1 MRERCDMAKR
11 GSIYIQG
18 QNSWLAF
25 DDALTVTNE
34 THNFGNEVVSQVLE
48 NGSLLTDHIIVLQD
62 ELEAQIFVSNSRPQ
76 ESQDVYSA
84 IKGLR
89 NNRELC
95 NVYTD
100 HEIYTSMA
108 IETVSAPHEAPQVN
122 AITFTVKF
130 KRVDWT
136 DDVENSYPLA
146 KYEIPLAPQLQS
158 FSTNI
163 PSDVY
168 TAKRQARISRGMQ
181 AARDGVM
188 MNIND
193 VETAAVS
200 MSDYGETTTLDNQR
214 TPATSVLLDIITKI
228 SERNSYTQEEKET
241 FFATHVGD
249 VTVAGTG
256 ISSIISAFSNVRWD
270 VMKYDV
276 EDEQWKV
283 EKTILE
289 QEENDNIPLE
299 AVFYEIAENGSFLP
313 SLLTTPV
320 RFNFIVSGQVLQ
332 VEMVY
337 NELLH
342 VWKGE
347 IRDAIG
353 QPVLE
358 NMTMMAG
365 ANCIEGLHLKYN
377 RLNES
382 ANIVAEDL
390 VLAGLYVTEPFG
402 QERNVAE
409 KGLESSQYAFTETE
423 DGTSPCYVCYF
434 ESQTA
439 SNVYKQYMNGERVDQ
454 HQSYD
459 ELGDYVIG

>member
-1 MRERCDMAKR
+1 MAKR

-18 QNSWLAF
+18 SSSWLAF

-34 THNFGNEVVSQVLE
+34 THNFANEVVSQPLE
-48 NGSLLTDHIIVLQD
+48 NGSLLTDHIIIMQD

-84 IKGLR
+84 IKAFR

-95 NVYTD
+95 NIYTD

-108 IETVSAPHEAPQVN
+108 IESVSAPHEAPQVN
-122 AITFTVKF
+122 AITFTIKF
-130 KRVDWT
+130 KRIDWT

-146 KYEIPLAPQLQS
+146 KYEIPLVPQLQS
-158 FSTNI
+158 FSTNV
-163 PSDVY
+163 SSNVY
-168 TAKRQARISRGMQ
+168 KKQQEVRIAEGMQ
-181 AARDGVM
+181 EARDGVLM
-188 MNIND
+188 DVND
-193 VETAAVS
+193 VQTAAVS
-200 MSDYGETTTLDNQR
+200 MNDYGEITTLDNQR
-214 TPATSVLLDIITKI
+214 SPATSVLLDIITKI
-228 SERNSYTQEEKET
+228 SQRNSYTREEKET

-249 VTVAGTG
+249 VTVAGAQFTG
-256 ISSIISAFSNVRWD
+256 GSSSD
-270 VMKYDV
+270 
-276 EDEQWKV
+276 QG
-283 EKTILE
+283 LL
-289 QEENDNIPLE
+289 PLE
-299 AVFYEIAENGSFLP
+299 DVFYEIAENCSFLP
-313 SLLTTPV
+313 SLLITPV

-365 ANCIEGLHLKYN
+365 ANNIEGLHLKYN

-382 ANIVAEDL
+382 ANIVTEDL
-390 VLAGLYVTEPFG
+390 VLAGLYVTEPLG
-402 QERNVAE
+402 QERNVFE
-409 KGLESSQYAFTETE
+409 KGLESSQYAFTETK
-423 DGTSPCYVCYF
+423 DGTSPCYVFYF
-434 ESQTA
+434 ENQIA
-439 SNVYKQYMNGERVDQ
+439 SNVYKQYMNGEQVDQ
-454 HQSYD
+454 HPSYE

>member
-1 MRERCDMAKR
+1 MAKR

-136 DDVENSYPLA
+136 QDVENSYPLA

-168 TAKRQARISRGMQ
+168 TAKRQARISKGMQ
-181 AARDGVM
+181 AARDGVLM
-188 MNIND
+188 DIDD

-200 MSDYGETTTLDNQR
+200 MNDYGETTTLDNQR
-214 TPATSVLLDIITKI
+214 IPATSVLLDIITKI
-228 SERNSYTQEEKET
+228 AERNSYTQEEKET

-249 VTVAGTG
+249 VTVAGAQSTG
-256 ISSIISAFSNVRWD
+256 SYSS
-270 VMKYDV
+270 
-276 EDEQWKV
+276 EQG
-283 EKTILE
+283 LL
-289 QEENDNIPLE
+289 PLE
-299 AVFYEIAENGSFLP
+299 AVFYEIAENGAFLP
-313 SLLTTPV
+313 SLLSTPV

-382 ANIVAEDL
+382 ANIVTEDL
-390 VLAGLYVTEPFG
+390 VLSGLYVTEPLG
-402 QERNVAE
+402 QEHNVAE

-423 DGTSPCYVCYF
+423 DGTSPCYVFYF
-434 ESQTA
+434 ENQTA

-454 HQSYD
+454 HPSYE

>member
-1 MRERCDMAKR
+1 MAKR

-136 DDVENSYPLA
+136 QDVENSYPLA

-168 TAKRQARISRGMQ
+168 TAKRQARISKGMQ
-181 AARDGVM
+181 AARDGVLM
-188 MNIND
+188 DIDD

-200 MSDYGETTTLDNQR
+200 MNDYGETTTLDNQR

-228 SERNSYTQEEKET
+228 AERNSYTQEEKET

-249 VTVAGTG
+249 VTVAGAQSTG
-256 ISSIISAFSNVRWD
+256 GSSSD
-270 VMKYDV
+270 
-276 EDEQWKV
+276 QG
-283 EKTILE
+283 LL
-289 QEENDNIPLE
+289 PLE

-313 SLLTTPV
+313 SLLATPV

-382 ANIVAEDL
+382 ANIVTEDL
-390 VLAGLYVTEPFG
+390 VLAGLYVTEPLG

-439 SNVYKQYMNGERVDQ
+439 SDVYKQYMNGERVDQ

>member
-1 MRERCDMAKR
+1 MAKR

-136 DDVENSYPLA
+136 QDVENSYPLA

-168 TAKRQARISRGMQ
+168 TAKRQARISKGMQ
-181 AARDGVM
+181 AARDGVLM
-188 MNIND
+188 DIDD

-200 MSDYGETTTLDNQR
+200 MNDYGETTTLDNQR

-228 SERNSYTQEEKET
+228 AERNSYTQEEKET

-249 VTVAGTG
+249 VTVAGAQSTG
-256 ISSIISAFSNVRWD
+256 GSSSD
-270 VMKYDV
+270 
-276 EDEQWKV
+276 QG
-283 EKTILE
+283 LL
-289 QEENDNIPLE
+289 PLE

-313 SLLTTPV
+313 SLLAAPV
-320 RFNFIVSGQVLQ
+320 RFNVIVSGQVLQ

-382 ANIVAEDL
+382 ANIVTEDL
-390 VLAGLYVTEPFG
+390 VLAGLYVTEPLG

-439 SNVYKQYMNGERVDQ
+439 SDVYKQYMNGERVDQ

>member
-1 MRERCDMAKR
+1 MAKR

-136 DDVENSYPLA
+136 QDVENSYPLA

-168 TAKRQARISRGMQ
+168 TAKRQARISKGMQ
-181 AARDGVM
+181 AARDGVLM
-188 MNIND
+188 DIDD

-200 MSDYGETTTLDNQR
+200 MNDYGETTTLDNQR

-228 SERNSYTQEEKET
+228 AERNSYTQEEKET

-249 VTVAGTG
+249 VTVAGAQSTG
-256 ISSIISAFSNVRWD
+256 GSSSD
-270 VMKYDV
+270 
-276 EDEQWKV
+276 QG
-283 EKTILE
+283 LL
-289 QEENDNIPLE
+289 PLE

-313 SLLTTPV
+313 SLLAAPV

-382 ANIVAEDL
+382 ANIVTEDL
-390 VLAGLYVTEPFG
+390 VLAGLYVTEPLG

-439 SNVYKQYMNGERVDQ
+439 SDVYKQYMNGERVDQ

>member
-1 MRERCDMAKR
+1 MREQCDMAKR

-168 TAKRQARISRGMQ
+168 TAKRQARISKGMQ
-181 AARDGVM
+181 AARDGVLM
-188 MNIND
+188 DIDD

-249 VTVAGTG
+249 VTVAGAQSTG
-256 ISSIISAFSNVRWD
+256 GSSSG
-270 VMKYDV
+270 
-276 EDEQWKV
+276 QG
-283 EKTILE
+283 LL
-289 QEENDNIPLE
+289 PLE

-382 ANIVAEDL
+382 ANIVTEDL
-390 VLAGLYVTEPFG
+390 VLAGLYVTEPLG
-402 QERNVAE
+402 QEHNVAE

>member
-1 MRERCDMAKR
+1 MAKR

-18 QNSWLAF
+18 SSSWLAF

-34 THNFGNEVVSQVLE
+34 THNFANEVVSQPLE
-48 NGSLLTDHIIVLQD
+48 NGSLLTDHIIIMQD

-84 IKGLR
+84 IKAFR

-95 NVYTD
+95 NIYTD

-108 IETVSAPHEAPQVN
+108 IESVSAPHEAPQVN
-122 AITFTVKF
+122 AITFTIKF
-130 KRVDWT
+130 KRIDWT

-146 KYEIPLAPQLQS
+146 KYEIPLVPQLQS
-158 FSTNI
+158 FSTNV
-163 PSDVY
+163 SSNVY
-168 TAKRQARISRGMQ
+168 KKQQEVRIAEGMQ
-181 AARDGVM
+181 EARDGVLM
-188 MNIND
+188 DVND
-193 VETAAVS
+193 VQTAAVS
-200 MSDYGETTTLDNQR
+200 MNDYGEITTLDNQR
-214 TPATSVLLDIITKI
+214 SPATSVLLDIITKI
-228 SERNSYTQEEKET
+228 SQRNSYTREEKET

-249 VTVAGTG
+249 VTVAGAQFTG
-256 ISSIISAFSNVRWD
+256 GSSSD
-270 VMKYDV
+270 
-276 EDEQWKV
+276 QG
-283 EKTILE
+283 LL
-289 QEENDNIPLE
+289 PLE
-299 AVFYEIAENGSFLP
+299 DVFYEIAENCSFLP
-313 SLLTTPV
+313 SLLITPV

-365 ANCIEGLHLKYN
+365 ANNIEGLHLKYN

-382 ANIVAEDL
+382 ANIVTEDL
-390 VLAGLYVTEPFG
+390 VLAGLYVTEPLG
-402 QERNVAE
+402 QERNVFE
-409 KGLESSQYAFTETE
+409 KGLESSQYAFTETK
-423 DGTSPCYVCYF
+423 DGTSPCYVFYF
-434 ESQTA
+434 ENQIA

-454 HQSYD
+454 HPSYE

>member
-168 TAKRQARISRGMQ
+168 TAKRQARISKGMQ
-181 AARDGVM
+181 AARDGVLM
-188 MNIND
+188 DIDD

-228 SERNSYTQEEKET
+228 SQRNSYTQEEKET

-249 VTVAGTG
+249 VTVAGAQSTG
-256 ISSIISAFSNVRWD
+256 GFSSD
-270 VMKYDV
+270 
-276 EDEQWKV
+276 QG
-283 EKTILE
+283 LL
-289 QEENDNIPLE
+289 PLE

-358 NMTMMAG
+358 NMTVMAG

-382 ANIVAEDL
+382 ANIVTEDL
-390 VLAGLYVTEPFG
+390 VLAGLYVTEPLG

-434 ESQTA
+434 ESQIA
-439 SNVYKQYMNGERVDQ
+439 SNIYKQYMNGERVDQ